1 MNIAACLARVSGR
14 VLSSWGEL
22 GWAILLERS
31 LLEELPRVESS
42 AEVTLRLALPA
53 DIDEITRL
61 YSTDSWLY
69 LVDGPPTPASHERA
83 RDLYLDR
90 LRRGELCFL
99 ATSGGAVAHVN
110 WICLTWAEALPGHPI
125 RLRCGEVY
133 TTDAYTPPAFR
144 GRGLHAFV
152 LRAML
157 DHARAH
163 GYRHAYTLARRDR
176 PNAQKGL
183 FQLGWRE
190 CGRILYFLP
199 LGRAKAWL
207 IWRQGNLEPL
217 FRQP

>member
-1 MNIAACLARVSGR
+1 MIIAWLARVSGR
-14 VLSSWGEL
+14 VLSWWGEF
-22 GWAILLERS
+22 GWGVLLERS
-31 LLEELPRVESS
+31 LLDDRPRVESD
-42 AEVTLRLALPA
+42 AEITRRLARPA
-53 DIDEITRL
+53 DLDEITRL

-69 LVDGPPTPASHERA
+69 IVDGPGTAASHERA

-99 ATSGGAVAHVN
+99 ATSGEAIAHVN
-110 WICLTWAEALPGHPI
+110 WICFTWAEALPGHPI
-125 RLRCGEVY
+125 WLRCGEVY

-157 DHARAH
+157 DHARTQ
-163 GYRHAYTLARRDR
+163 GYRHAYPLARLDR
-176 PNAQKGL
+176 PDAHKAL

-190 CGRILYFLP
+190 CGRILYFQP
-199 LGRAKAWL
+199 RGRGKAWFTCK
-207 IWRQGNLEPL
+207 QGNLEPL